1 MGIEQPQAESVT
13 ETEIK
18 LLVPDL
24 SRIEDRLRDAGARL
38 RQERCHEF
46 NLRFDHPKLH
56 LLDRRIVL
64 RLRKDQETTLTYK
77 DNARIMDGIIS
88 RYELE
93 TKVANFEVTN
103 QLLQK
108 LGFVIS
114 DSYEKYRTTFQMDQT
129 EIVLD
134 ELPLGNFVEIEGS
147 HDDIKETVQRL
158 DLTQAVHVNCSYL
171 QLFHLSRTWLER
183 ERDIHLKEFSF
194 QGFSGISLPIEKII
208 QCNLDSQLE

>member
-1 MGIEQPQAESVT
+1 MSTKEPLAATAT

-18 LLVPDL
+18 LLASDL

-38 RQERCHEF
+38 KQERSHEF

-56 LLDRRIVL
+56 LSDRRVVL
-64 RLRKDQETTLTYK
+64 RLRKDQGTTLTYK

-93 TKVANFEVTN
+93 TKVANFEITN

-114 DSYEKYRTTFQMDQT
+114 DSYEKYRTTFHLDQT

-134 ELPLGNFVEIEGS
+134 ELPFGNFVEIEGS
-147 HDDIKETVQRL
+147 HDDIKETMQRL
-158 DLTQAVHVNCSYL
+158 DLTQAMHVNCSYL
-171 QLFHLSRTWLER
+171 QLFHLIQTWLER
-183 ERDIHLKEFSF
+183 ERSIDLKEFSF
-194 QGFSGISLPIEKII
+194 QGFSDISLPIEKII
-208 QCNLDSQLE
+208 QCDLDPQLE